1 MYIPNTHI
9 ILFETEHVLK
19 IFYKYLQILFKFV
32 VIYFI
37 FGIIITDTVYIKN
50 MVCNCCIKVINEEFA
65 KNNIMVISIELGKAT
80 ISYAPEKTNN
90 KIIGNI
96 LKANGFDLITDRE
109 TIIVEQIK
117 TAVIELVH
125 YSNNVNSIIRKSD
138 YIIEKLNMSYQNIS
152 KLFSRHENITL
163 EKYIILQK
171 IERCKEL
178 IWQKEYTL
186 SEIAYMMDFSN
197 VQHLSNTFKKITGYS
212 VTDYKK
218 NGILNKRTI
227 DKI

>member
-1 MYIPNTHI
+1 
-9 ILFETEHVLK
+9 
-19 IFYKYLQILFKFV
+19 
-32 VIYFI
+32 
-37 FGIIITDTVYIKN
+37 
-50 MVCNCCIKVINEEFA
+50 
-65 KNNIMVISIELGKAT
+65 
-80 ISYAPEKTNN
+80 
-90 KIIGNI
+90 
-96 LKANGFDLITDRE
+96 
-109 TIIVEQIK
+109 
-117 TAVIELVH
+117 VH

-186 SEIAYMMDFSN
+186 SEIAYMMDFSS